1 MAVESGESG
10 AGCAMKLLFLA
21 LGVVALVVVFAA
33 LLLWIAA
40 AHDKES
46 DG

>member
-1 MAVESGESG
+1 MAVELGESG
-10 AGCAMKLLFLA
+10 EGCAMRLLFLG
-21 LGVVALVVVFAA
+21 LGAVALVVVFAA
-33 LLLWIAA
+33 LLLWVAA

>member
-1 MAVESGESG
+1 
-10 AGCAMKLLFLA
+10 MKLLFLGLA
-21 LGVVALVVVFAA
+21 VVGLIVVFAG

>member
-1 MAVESGESG
+1 
-10 AGCAMKLLFLA
+10 MKLLFLG
-21 LGVVALVVVFAA
+21 LGVVALVVVFAG

>member
-1 MAVESGESG
+1 
-10 AGCAMKLLFLA
+10 MKLLFLG
-21 LGVVALVVVFAA
+21 LGVAVLVVVFAG
-33 LLLWIAA
+33 LLLWVAA

>member
-1 MAVESGESG
+1 
-10 AGCAMKLLFLA
+10 MKLLFLG
-21 LGVVALVVVFAA
+21 LGVVLLVVVFAG
-33 LLLWIAA
+33 LLLWVAA